1 MLFQKNKSLKG
12 RKWLEKQNQ
21 TNILPQQILLK
32 NHQLSTKKLH
42 DILLRRGHSDHDI
55 FLNGMIKD
63 YLTDPEILSNMDV
76 FTNTLEQAIKNNNKI
91 CFLGDYDVDGATS
104 TASFVLYLNCIQY
117 KNFDFYIPDRITEG
131 YGGNTNIL
139 DRFKKENGELLVIL
153 DSGTLSFDLVKHAKN
168 IGLNVL
174 ILDHHDPHE
183 SGEIPDAILVNPKK
197 REDEEHELQHLC
209 TAGLAMLA
217 ILSLN
222 RKLRTWY
229 QDKKLPENPDIV
241 IMNQI
246 GGLTAL
252 GTVADV
258 MKLKTLNRGFLK
270 QFLPKMKNNKGLA
283 ALKNVFD
290 KHIEEKESKTG
301 KKLKRVKY
309 DVYNCGFTFGPAIN
323 ACGRI
328 DDCMRG
334 VKLLVEQDEKTALLL
349 ANEAYDIN
357 EERKSR
363 QKAMEEE
370 CFRQAEEQKENA
382 VIIAYNPEWHPGLV
396 GLGAGKIK
404 EKMDKPVVVIGM
416 NGKGSARSIDGFDIG
431 QAFRQATE
439 QGIIIGGGGHS
450 AAAGLTLNPE
460 KLQLFKDFMNNAA
473 KNIVRNPI
481 EADMVIDLD
490 NFTKEDIY
498 SLQYMEPFGM
508 GNPNPLFIFTG
519 GIISYIKENS
529 AGGISFFYKKGREK
543 IKAILWDES
552 GTEIGRKLL
561 ESEGKKADLLG
572 KVEINS
578 WNGVESL
585 QIILNDLVIE

>member
-1 MLFQKNKSLKG
+1 MLFKDRRSLKD
-12 RKWLEKQNQ
+12 RVWLEKQNK
-21 TNILPQQILLK
+21 TNILPQQILLN
-32 NHQLSTKKLH
+32 NHRLSTKKLH
-42 DILLRRGHSDHDI
+42 DVLLRRGYSNHEQ

-63 YLTDPEILSNMDV
+63 YLTDPEILSNMNI
-76 FTNTLEQAIKNNNKI
+76 FINILEGAIKNNKKI
-91 CFLGDYDVDGATS
+91 CLLGDYDVDGATS
-104 TASFVLYLNCIQY
+104 TASFVLFFNSIEY

-131 YGGNTNIL
+131 YGGNTDIL
-139 DRFKKENGELLVIL
+139 DRFKEKGCDILVIL

-168 IGLNVL
+168 IGLDVL

-183 SGEIPDAILVNPKK
+183 NGEVPDAILVNPKK
-197 REDEEHELQHLC
+197 SEDKQHELQHLC

-229 QDKKLPENPDIV
+229 QDRNLTEKPDDV

-258 MKLKTLNRGFLK
+258 MKLTTLNRGFLK
-270 QFLPKMKNNKGLA
+270 QFLPKMKNNIGLA
-283 ALKNVFD
+283 SLKKVFD

-301 KKLKRVKY
+301 KQLKRVKY

-334 VKLLVEQDEKTALLL
+334 VKLLVEKNPETALLL
-349 ANEAYDIN
+349 AKEAYEIN
-357 EERKSR
+357 EERKNR

-370 CFRQAEEQKENA
+370 CFRQAEEQKDNA
-382 VIIAYNPEWHPGLV
+382 VIIAYHPEWHPGLV
-396 GLGAGKIK
+396 GLGAGRIK
-404 EKMDKPVVVIGM
+404 EKMDKPVVVIGI
-416 NGKGSARSIDGFDIG
+416 NGKGSARSIDGFDVG

-439 QGIIIGGGGHS
+439 KNIILGGGGHA

-460 KLQLFKDFMNNAA
+460 KLQEFKDFMNESA
-473 KNIVRNPI
+473 KNIIRKPI
-481 EADMVIDLD
+481 EADLVIDLND
-490 NFTKEDIY
+490 LTKEDIY

-519 GIISYIKENS
+519 GHISSLKENS
-529 AGGISFFYKKGREK
+529 AGGISFYYNKGRQK

-552 GTEIGRKLL
+552 GTEVGKKLL
-561 ESEGKKADLLG
+561 QSEGKNADLLG
-572 KVEINS
+572 KIEINN
-578 WNGVESL
+578 WNGTEYL